1 MANLEST
8 QLKDGFQT
16 LVSIGTTTVGGH
28 PSNPATGSLTNG
40 KGTALTQVTL
50 GLGSASTPS
59 YSFTGDENTGLFAS
73 GADAI
78 GLVTGGTSRLAIDS
92 SGNVE
97 IGANVGIGGTATK
110 KLDIHHA
117 DTDGLRFT
125 TADGAETFIDFGD
138 ASDNDI
144 GGIIY
149 DHNDNHMRL
158 RTNNAERIRMF
169 SDGDISFMS
178 VSQNRDFYWE
188 AGTSRLGLGTDSP
201 SGLLHVK
208 GDSNSNGGELFL
220 QVNNNNTTDNIG
232 AINFGNNAD
241 TTLSKIL
248 SGTSG
253 NNTSSYLTFSTSAT
267 GTQSEAMRID
277 KDGNV
282 GIGTTSNTTFALE
295 VVGNAT
301 DGILA
306 VKNGTNDANTFRS
319 SNSGGTRTF
328 DIGNNSSGHGIVNI
342 RNSSGTVNTQ
352 LLGSGT
358 SYFNGGSVAIGA
370 TSASQKLEVHDASST
385 TTANDGGV
393 GIVIKNTNGT
403 DNNQA
408 SLAFQNSNGTKSAS
422 ITCTF
427 EDQSSNQGVLSFGT
441 GPGGGAFAEHMR
453 IDSSGNVGIGTNNPS
468 SILHLEDASSPKLII
483 KDTTNNCQ
491 YITYAQNSNAH
502 LGTSSNHDLFIDTN
516 NTKRIEVH
524 NNGNISFFEDTGSTE
539 TLGWSASNERLSLSG
554 SDYQFELKQ
563 GSNQP
568 FFLRA
573 VSDGSFRIHLNGTG
587 DIFSVSSAG
596 ASSFAGSLTKGSGS
610 FKIDH
615 PLESKKDTHHL
626 VHSFVESPQANN
638 IYRGSV
644 ALSDGQATVNLDEV
658 STMTEGT
665 FVALNTS
672 IHVYTSNESDWDA
685 VKGSV
690 SGNILTIECQNA
702 ESNAMVNWLVIG
714 ERQDQHMID
723 TEWTDEYG
731 KVIVEPLK

>member
-1 MANLEST
+1 
-8 QLKDGFQT
+8 
-16 LVSIGTTTVGGH
+16 
-28 PSNPATGSLTNG
+28 LTNG
-40 KGTALTQVTL
+40 KGNALTQITL
-50 GLGSASTPS
+50 GLGSVGAPS
-59 YSFTGDENTGLFAS
+59 YSFTGDTNTGLFAS

>member
-1 MANLEST
+1 MANLQST

-16 LVSIGTTTVGGH
+16 LVSIGTTTVGNH
-28 PSNPATGSLTNG
+28 PSDPLLGALTNG
-40 KGTALTQVTL
+40 KGNALTQITL
-50 GLGSASTPS
+50 GLGSVGAPS
-59 YSFTGDENTGLFAS
+59 YSFTGDTNTGLFAS

>member
-16 LVSIGTTTVGGH
+16 LVSIGTTTVGNH
-28 PSNPATGSLTNG
+28 PSDPLLGALTNG
-40 KGTALTQVTL
+40 KGNALTQITL
-50 GLGSASTPS
+50 GLGSVGAPS
-59 YSFTGDENTGLFAS
+59 YSFTGDTNTGLFAS

-138 ASDNDI
+138 ASDNNI

>member
-1 MANLEST
+1 
-8 QLKDGFQT
+8 
-16 LVSIGTTTVGGH
+16 
-28 PSNPATGSLTNG
+28 
-40 KGTALTQVTL
+40 
-50 GLGSASTPS
+50 LGSVGAPS
-59 YSFTGDENTGLFAS
+59 YSFTGDTNTGLFAS

-144 GGIIY
+144 GGIRY
-149 DHNDNHMRL
+149 DHADNHMRF

>member
-1 MANLEST
+1 MANLQST

-16 LVSIGTTTVGGH
+16 LVSIGTSDSTNH
-28 PSNPATGSLTNG
+28 PSDPLLGALTNG
-40 KGTALTQVTL
+40 KGNALTQITL
-50 GLGSASTPS
+50 GLGSVGAPS
-59 YSFTGDENTGLFAS
+59 YSFTGDTNTGLFAS

-138 ASDNDI
+138 ASDNNI

>member
-1 MANLEST
+1 MANLQST

-16 LVSIGTTTVGGH
+16 LVSIGTSDSTNH
-28 PSNPATGSLTNG
+28 PSDPLLGALTNG
-40 KGTALTQVTL
+40 KGNALTQITL
-50 GLGSASTPS
+50 GLGSVGAPS
-59 YSFTGDENTGLFAS
+59 YSFTGDTNTGLFAS

>member
-16 LVSIGTTTVGGH
+16 LVSIGTTTVGNH
-28 PSNPATGSLTNG
+28 PSDPLLGALTNG
-40 KGTALTQVTL
+40 KGNALTQITL
-50 GLGSASTPS
+50 GLGSVGAPS

-78 GLVTGGTSRLAIDS
+78 GLVTGGVNRLAIDS

-138 ASDNDI
+138 ASDNNI